1 MLGKLSH
8 IAIVV
13 HDLEGAIGRF
23 QQLFGARLLER
34 DFLQETRTDVAV
46 VELGGVHL
54 ELLSSREPDS
64 KVGRILREKGEG
76 LHHLSFEVP
85 EIAAEI
91 GQLQAAGVKLLDEK
105 PRKGVHGRQIAFV
118 DPRETS
124 GVLIEM
130 VEEVSKQKR
139 ESIPEEKE
147 D

>member
-8 IAIVV
+8 IALVV
-13 HDLEGAIGRF
+13 HDLEAAIARF
-23 QQLFGARLLER
+23 QQLFGVRLLER
-34 DFLQETRTDVAV
+34 DFLPETSTDVAV

-85 EIAAEI
+85 EIAAEL
-91 GQLQAAGVKLLDEK
+91 GRMRAAGVRLLDEK

-130 VEEVSKQKR
+130 VEESSKLD
-139 ESIPEEKE
+139 EGIDS
-147 D
+147 

>member
-8 IAIVV
+8 IAVVV
-13 HDLEGAIGRF
+13 HDLEAALRRF

-34 DFLQETRTDVAV
+34 GFLPETRTDVAV

-76 LHHLSFEVP
+76 LHHLSFEV
-85 EIAAEI
+85 AGLVAQL
-91 GQLQAAGVKLLDEK
+91 GQLQAAGVKLLDET
-105 PRKGVHGRQIAFV
+105 PRVGMHGRQIAFV

-130 VEEVSKQKR
+130 VEEDSKQK
-139 ESIPEEKE
+139 S
-147 D
+147 

>member
-1 MLGKLSH
+1 MLRKLSH
-8 IAIVV
+8 IAVVV
-13 HDLEGAIGRF
+13 HDLEAAIRRF

-34 DFLQETRTDVAV
+34 DFLPETRTDVAV

-85 EIAAEI
+85 GLVAQL

-105 PRKGVHGRQIAFV
+105 PRSGVHGRQIAFV

-130 VEEVSKQKR
+130 VEENSKQK
-139 ESIPEEKE
+139 S
-147 D
+147 

>member
-13 HDLEGAIGRF
+13 HDLEAAIGRF
-23 QQLFGARLLER
+23 RQMFGARLLER
-34 DFLQETRTDVAV
+34 DFLPETRTDVAV
-46 VELGGVHL
+46 VELGGVHF

-76 LHHLSFEVP
+76 LHHLSFDVP
-85 EIAAEI
+85 GIVAQI
-91 GQLQAAGVKLLDEK
+91 GQLQSAGVRLLDEK
-105 PRKGVHGRQIAFV
+105 PRRGVHGRQIAFI

-130 VEEVSKQKR
+130 VEESSKQKS
-139 ESIPEEKE
+139 ESIPE
-147 D
+147 